1 MRMNNRMMRIVVVAL
16 MILGCLRQAFAADLA
31 TVLGANMVNAGS
43 TTVTSSD
50 SFQSN
55 VSAASEEVEDEE
67 DDAEIAV
74 EEPEMDDEEDSTEAD
89 AESDSDDEAS
99 EADED
104 SQADE

>member
-1 MRMNNRMMRIVVVAL
+1 MRMNNRLMRIVMVAL

-43 TTVTSSD
+43 TTVTNSD

-74 EEPEMDDEEDSTEAD
+74 EEPELDDEEDSTE